1 MSERLV
7 SSWSQLSSDHKTGEC
22 ELCMKSGRV
31 AWASPS
37 LGCDRSWDKAGS
49 NASQLRN
56 GFCGITVIAS
66 VSRSC
71 FIFVLSIFLS
81 FLGLP
86 IGGFNMVI
94 FRAFHLG
101 CARPLLID
109 KALLNSLLACQ
120 IVRLIRL
127 QFKCFLIALS
137 ASSYFC
143 FLYRLYARVSQ

>member
-1 MSERLV
+1 
-7 SSWSQLSSDHKTGEC
+7 
-22 ELCMKSGRV
+22 MKPGRM
-31 AWASPS
+31 AWASSS

-56 GFCGITVIAS
+56 GFCGITGIAS

-86 IGGFNMVI
+86 IGEFNMVI

-120 IVRLIRL
+120 MVRFNPVAVQVL
-127 QFKCFLIALS
+127 FNCFVCFFIFL
-137 ASSYFC
+137 
-143 FLYRLYARVSQ
+143 FLYRLYARYPRRRKLA